1 MYSVIS
7 KVKRAL
13 WFKGTPLHFYI
24 FDPRKINEHNPDFRM
39 LTNDTFIISEYFR
52 SIQGEGNYAGANS
65 LFVRF
70 QHCNLRCL
78 WCDTKYTWN
87 KHSGAHRL
95 FTETE
100 LKQLILEQAAPHVI
114 FTGGEPALYRLDK
127 LLVPEKK
134 FHVETNGTI
143 IPNRA
148 LELRM
153 EDGTVFSRDAMDE
166 TVIAGF
172 NWVVSPKLSNSFQEV
187 NEEAIRFWAGND
199 WCIFK
204 FIAKNQND
212 LTEIGSFVED
222 YKIAR
227 QKVYIGLEGTTPES
241 QIRPDLV
248 DEIIQLGFHFSPR
261 LHVMLWKNVRGK

>member
-1 MYSVIS
+1 MSDV
-7 KVKRAL
+7 L
-13 WFKGTPLHFYI
+13 KGTPIHFYI
-24 FDPRKINEHNPDFRM
+24 FAPQKLIENNPDFRM
-39 LTNDTFIISEYFR
+39 LTDDTFFISEYFR
-52 SIQGEGNYAGANS
+52 SIQGEGNYTGANS

-95 FTETE
+95 YTTEE
-100 LKQLILEQAAPHVI
+100 LQQIIAENAAPHVI

-127 LLVPEKK
+127 LVIPDKK

-143 IPNRA
+143 IPNQT
-148 LELRM
+148 LDIRM
-153 EDGTVFSRDAMDE
+153 EDGTVFSREAMDE
-166 TVIAGF
+166 ELISKF
-172 NWVVSPKLSNSFQEV
+172 NWVISPKLSNSFQEI
-187 NEEAIRFWAGND
+187 NEEAIVFWAKND

-212 LTEIGSFVED
+212 LKEIGLFVEKYD
-222 YKIAR
+222 IAR
-227 QKVYIGLEGTTPES
+227 QKVYIGLEGTTLES
-241 QIRPDLV
+241 QIRPDLA
-248 DEIIQLGFHFSPR
+248 DEIINLGYNFSPR